1 MPFIILPSPNPHMS
15 PNAGSFI
22 PRPPLCMCQKGERRN
37 VGEKEVGCLNSLLV
51 CRGRRSTLSSSTSL
65 PRAMGERETETSR
78 LEKGK
83 EGGMGPCKAGWQA
96 QPSFFH
102 FQFRRTWGGGLPLQ
116 IGRIARSHSLF
127 FLHFVHLSLQD
138 PVLQLHFS
146 PFVLFA
152 SKAQAPL
159 KI

>member
-102 FQFRRTWGGGLPLQ
+102 FQFRRTWGGGTSSSN
-116 IGRIARSHSLF
+116 RSHSAKP
-127 FLHFVHLSLQD
+127 LSLL
-138 PVLQLHFS
+138 PPLRT
-146 PFVLFA
+146 PFLARSCLTVAFFA
-152 SKAQAPL
+152 LRAFCKQGASAS
-159 KI
+159 